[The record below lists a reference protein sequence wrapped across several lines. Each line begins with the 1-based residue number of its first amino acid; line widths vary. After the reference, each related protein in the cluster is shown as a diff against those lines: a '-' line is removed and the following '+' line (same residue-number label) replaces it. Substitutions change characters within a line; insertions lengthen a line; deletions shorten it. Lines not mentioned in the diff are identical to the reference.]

1 MARLGRGV
9 LVLAAVLIVGYGV
22 AIWAMAATPGF
33 STGRSDL
40 TFGTAL
46 PMVMPVFY
54 LTTLSA
60 GERRC
65 S

>member
-1 MARLGRGV
+1 VARLGRGV

-40 TFGTAL
+40 TL
-46 PMVMPVFY
+46 EP
-54 LTTLSA
+54 LCRWS
-60 GERRC
+60 
-65 S
+65 